1 MKEVVITD
9 DWLILKRHK
18 KVDDEWR
25 DVKVRIRNKTKEEIG
40 AYLFR
45 WCRKY
50 GKILVVWD
58 RR

>member
-40 AYLFR
+40 TYLFR

-50 GKILVVWD
+50 GKVLVVWD